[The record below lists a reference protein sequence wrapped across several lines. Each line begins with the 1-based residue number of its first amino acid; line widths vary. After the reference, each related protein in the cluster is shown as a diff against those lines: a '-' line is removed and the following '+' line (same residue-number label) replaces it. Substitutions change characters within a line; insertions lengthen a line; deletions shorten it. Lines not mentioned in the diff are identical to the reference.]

1 MKNYKLVF
9 LISIY
14 SLLCPMSI
22 FAQTVLNNAVSD
34 SKNPNMENY
43 CDPVQNA
50 DVLSK
55 IRDYEKKLEGL
66 QPIDAKALEIKEKI
80 SKQVRKLKCIY
91 RPIAE

>member
-1 MKNYKLVF
+1 MNIL
-9 LISIY
+9 
-14 SLLCPMSI
+14 
-22 FAQTVLNNAVSD
+22 AQTPLNNTVPD

-50 DVLSK
+50 DVLAK

-66 QPIDAKALEIKEKI
+66 QPMDAKALEVKEKI
-80 SKQVRKLKCIY
+80 SKQVRKLKCTY